1 MVGTICTRCSLRLWT
16 LSENGLI
23 TLVPS
28 VSSGDSIDWKN
39 PTSAD
44 IMKRVLAKAKS
55 GSIILFHND
64 LDNTTAALPEI
75 LKQLKSDGYQMV
87 GMKDLIYPDNY
98 TIDSEG
104 RQHPISE
111 SLLGF
116 DEKEVEEVLAQ
127 YSDKLSAAGIT
138 DEQIAAAVAAIK
150 SGEISAL
157 PQELQPIAA
166 QVMAKISEAAENSE
180 PDETSSSDET
190 QRLK

>member
-1 MVGTICTRCSLRLWT
+1 M
-16 LSENGLI
+16 
-23 TLVPS
+23 
-28 VSSGDSIDWKN
+28 SSGDSIDWKN

-44 IMKRVLAKAKS
+44 IMKRVLAKADS

-75 LKQLKSDGYQMV
+75 LKQLKSDGYQFV
-87 GMKDLIYPDNY
+87 GVKDLIYPDNY

-111 SLLGF
+111 SLLDF
-116 DEKEVEEVLAQ
+116 DQNNVEEVLAQ
-127 YSDKLSAAGIT
+127 YSDKLSAAGVT
-138 DEQIAAAVAAIK
+138 DEQLAAAVAAIK
-150 SGEISAL
+150 SGDISAL

-166 QVMAKISEAAENSE
+166 QVMAKITEAADTPE
-180 PDETSSSDET
+180 PDDSSSSDES

>member
-1 MVGTICTRCSLRLWT
+1 MRLWT

-23 TLVPS
+23 APVPS
-28 VSSGDSIDWKN
+28 VSGGDSIDWKN

-44 IMKRVLAKAKS
+44 IMKRVLSKTKS

-87 GMKDLIYPDNY
+87 GVKDLIYPDNY

-104 RQHPISE
+104 RQRPISE

-150 SGEISAL
+150 SGGISAL

-180 PDETSSSDET
+180 PAETSSSDET